1 MELQD
6 LALPFFV
13 AESCPFLWQNSG
25 SIAQQHF
32 CQTRKHVRGT
42 LLTHLREVMTKG
54 IDHQFQTVRDVQ
66 LRKNRAEV
74 VIMPDTVHDLFVCL
88 EETPR
93 VIV

>member
-54 IDHQFQTVRDVQ
+54 IDHQFQTVRDVKF
-66 LRKNRAEV
+66 RKNRAEV
-74 VIMPDTVHDLFVCL
+74 MSNGGLAY
-88 EETPR
+88 E
-93 VIV
+93 